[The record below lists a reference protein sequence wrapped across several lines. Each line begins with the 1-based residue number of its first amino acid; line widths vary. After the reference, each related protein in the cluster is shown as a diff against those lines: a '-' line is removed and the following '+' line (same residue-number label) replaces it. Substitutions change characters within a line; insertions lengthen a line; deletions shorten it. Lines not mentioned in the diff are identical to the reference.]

1 MRPVCVASARGL
13 LMFALCLL
21 SLLGLAGCEGSE
33 GQLVRSWT
41 LRAPRGTSRI
51 ELPAHVGAE
60 LAKEIG
66 DYRITTEVVL
76 DDALRG
82 DDVDL
87 VIPYLCAAASLRAGG
102 EGVPSAARA
111 DGVDG
116 YRHVGPYRWT
126 IPRSAIHDGR
136 VSLELVLRHVWTQS
150 AWLDVAPRLV
160 RASTSTPVMRRNR
173 ALNGGGGWFGLIGLS
188 QMGFV
193 FLAVFFWDRKRRS
206 YLWFAIQALTASYY
220 PAYVLGL
227 TVPLGPQLDNL
238 LLAESMSIAPIISV
252 YFTHEFFG
260 RGRPNRLWL
269 VLLGIA
275 ALTALTA
282 VGHAFVRSDYAT
294 PGVVVCVGASIVYQ
308 LATGTRLLFT
318 YADRT
323 TGLFHLCCWLALGGS
338 SWVDL
343 FAWLG
348 GGEVFDGAR
357 PACIGLGLFGMF
369 QSMLLSRSHFRSL
382 AEADRLNTTLSGQVR
397 DLEERQAEIEALNE
411 ELRQQVGRRSAHIL
425 SALTQAESAGVAV
438 QLEPGEVVEDR
449 YRVIGALGSG
459 GMGTVYEVE
468 RLHDHRR
475 LALKVTLETRGFA
488 LARLAREAQIAT
500 RVRHPNVVAVVDTD
514 VAKAG
519 YVYLVME
526 LVEGCSLADVDGRRD
541 VRWCLN
547 VLVQVLEGMSALHAQ
562 GIVHRDLKPAN
573 VLLTGDIERAPAV
586 KLTDFGIS
594 RGPAEAPVPPPPA
607 EQRPE
612 DPPTIRLSPRATEA
626 SDHTDANVSDRH
638 LQATKAIARA
648 PQLTRTGAISGTPS
662 YVAPEL
668 AKASGAIAPPVDVF
682 SFGVVAYRLFT
693 GTPPHAEAPL
703 LARIDG
709 REPKPHVPFDVPLL
723 PKRVARL
730 LDACL
735 SFAPESRPGTTKLL
749 RVLWE
754 ALEDT
759 KPEMLSA
766 EAT

>member
-1 MRPVCVASARGL
+1 M
-13 LMFALCLL
+13 LMFAFCVVV
-21 SLLGLAGCEGSE
+21 LLGLAGCQGSE

-41 LRAPRGTSRI
+41 LHTPRGTSRI

-66 DYRITTEVVL
+66 EYRISTEVVL

-87 VIPYLCAAASLRAGG
+87 VIPYLCAVASLRAGG
-102 EGVPSAARA
+102 EEVPSAARA
-111 DGVDG
+111 EGTNG
-116 YRHVGPYRWT
+116 YRHAGAYRWT
-126 IPRSAIHDGR
+126 IPRSAIHNGR
-136 VSLELVLRHVWTQS
+136 VSLDLVLGHVWTQS

-160 RASTSTPVMRRNR
+160 RAGTSTPVTRRNR
-173 ALNGGGGWFGLIGLS
+173 ALNDRGGWFGLIGLS
-188 QMGFV
+188 QMGFA
-193 FLAVFFWDRKRRS
+193 FLAVFFWDRRRRP

-227 TVPLGPQLDNL
+227 TVPFGSRLDNL
-238 LLAESMSIAPIISV
+238 LLAESLSIAPIISV

-275 ALTALTA
+275 MVTPLPA
-282 VGHAFVRSDYAT
+282 VAPAFVDTTYAT
-294 PGVVVCVGASIVYQ
+294 PGVVVSVGASIFYQ
-308 LATGTRLLFT
+308 LAIGTRLLFT

-323 TGLFHLCCWLALGGS
+323 TVALHLCCWLALGGS
-338 SWVDL
+338 AWVDL
-343 FAWLG
+343 LAWLG
-348 GGEVFDGAR
+348 GVEVFDGAR

-397 DLEERQAEIEALNE
+397 ALEERQAEIEALNE

-425 SALTQAESAGVAV
+425 SALAQNESTGVSVA
-438 QLEPGEVVEDR
+438 LEPGDVVEDR
-449 YRVIGALGSG
+449 YRVVGALGSG

-526 LVEGCSLADVDGRRD
+526 LVEGCSLADIDGRRD

-562 GIVHRDLKPAN
+562 GIIHRDLKPGN
-573 VLLTGDIERAPAV
+573 VLLTGDMERAPAV

-594 RGPAEAPVPPPPA
+594 RAPAEASVPPPA
-607 EQRPE
+607 QQRPE
-612 DPPTIRLSPRATEA
+612 DPPTIRSSPRAPEVPGR
-626 SDHTDANVSDRH
+626 TDTDILGRRPH
-638 LQATKAIARA
+638 ATKALAGT

-668 AKASGAIAPPVDVF
+668 AKASGAMGPAVDVF

-693 GTPPHAEAPL
+693 GAAPHAEAPL
-703 LARIDG
+703 LARVDG
-709 REPKPHVPFDVPLL
+709 REPPPHVPLDVPHL

-730 LDACL
+730 IDACL
-735 SFAPESRPGTTKLL
+735 SFAPESRPGTDELL
-749 RVLWE
+749 RVFWDV
-754 ALEDT
+754 LEDT
-759 KPEMLSA
+759 KPEVLSA
-766 EAT
+766 EVT

>member
-1 MRPVCVASARGL
+1 MLALSFVAL
-13 LMFALCLL
+13 F
-21 SLLGLAGCEGSE
+21 GLAGCGGSE

-41 LRAPRGTSRI
+41 LHAPGGTSRI
-51 ELPAHVGAE
+51 ELPVHVGPE
-60 LAKEIG
+60 LGKKVGE
-66 DYRITTEVVL
+66 YRISTEVIL
-76 DDALRG
+76 DGALRG
-82 DDVDL
+82 SDVDL
-87 VIPYLCAAASLRAGG
+87 VIPYLCAMASLRAGG
-102 EGVPSAARA
+102 EDVPSATRA
-111 DGVDG
+111 DDAGG
-116 YRHVGPYRWT
+116 YRHVGPYRWA
-126 IPRSAIHDGR
+126 IPRAAIHDGR
-136 VSLELVLRHVWTQS
+136 VSLELVLLHSWTQS
-150 AWLDVAPRLV
+150 AWLDVPPRLV

-173 ALNGGGGWFGLIGLS
+173 TLNDRGGWFGLIGLS
-188 QMGFV
+188 QMGLA
-193 FLAVFFWDRKRRS
+193 FLAVFFWDRQRRP

-227 TVPLGPQLDNL
+227 TVPLGSSVDSL
-238 LLAESMSIAPIISV
+238 LLAESLSIAPIISV

-260 RGRPNRLWL
+260 RDRPHRRWL
-269 VLLGIA
+269 VLLGVA
-275 ALTALTA
+275 MATPVPA
-282 VGHAFVRSDYAT
+282 VVPAFVDSAYAT
-294 PGVVVCVGASIVYQ
+294 PGVVACVGASIVFQ
-308 LATGTRLLFT
+308 LAAGTRLLFT

-323 TGLFHLCCWLALGGS
+323 TGTFHLLCWLALGGS
-338 SWVDL
+338 AWVDL
-343 FAWLG
+343 FAWMG
-348 GGEVFDGAR
+348 GGEVLDGAR

-382 AEADRLNTTLSGQVR
+382 AEADRLNTTLLGQVR
-397 DLEERQAEIEALNE
+397 TLEERQAEVQALNE
-411 ELRQQVGRRSAHIL
+411 ELRHQVGRRSAHIL
-425 SALTQAESAGVAV
+425 SALAHTESAGISV

-519 YVYLVME
+519 YVYIVME
-526 LVEGCSLADVDGRRD
+526 LVEGCSLAEVDGRRD

-573 VLLTGDIERAPAV
+573 VLLTGDIERAPVV

-594 RGPAEAPVPPPPA
+594 RGPAEASVRPPPPPQA
-607 EQRPE
+607 RPE
-612 DPPTIRLSPRATEA
+612 EPPTIRSSPRATEA
-626 SDHTDANVSDRH
+626 ADSTDTDVAGRRAH
-638 LQATKAIARA
+638 AAKAPAQT

-668 AKASGAIAPPVDVF
+668 ANASAAIAPAVDVF
-682 SFGVVAYRLFT
+682 SFGVVAYRLLT
-693 GTPPHAEAPL
+693 GTAPHAEAPL

-709 REPKPHVPFDVPLL
+709 REPLPHVPLDVPNL

-735 SFAPESRPGTTKLL
+735 AFTPEARPGTAELL
-749 RVLWE
+749 RVLWD

-759 KPEMLSA
+759 KPEIRTA
-766 EAT
+766 EAR